1 MGAWCEVCD
10 DDGWVLSWGS
20 KMSLTPASAKSLAY
34 QPGLGTVLDSLRER
48 LHPAREQDAVA
59 GPGWHLPVLSYR
71 FEAVGGHT
79 QAGREKPLMQ
89 VEQGLWSSCTVYP
102 RSRSVLV
109 GDACTLVP
117 PSLNLPILRQVLRRG
132 EQLAGNQ
139 GSGQENGRRPGRE
152 PELQPRKGTDRN
164 RLIRPTAMLHLVCS
178 VHFTSVQSRSFI
190 HSSWSHAPVSCSV
203 VIEASYGCS
212 CD

>member
-10 DDGWVLSWGS
+10 DDGWVPSWGS
-20 KMSLTPASAKSLAY
+20 KMSLTPASAKYLVY

-59 GPGWHLPVLSYR
+59 GPGWTGWHLPVLSYR

-102 RSRSVLV
+102 RSRSVLA
-109 GDACTLVP
+109 GDACTQVP
-117 PSLNLPILRQVLRRG
+117 PSLNLPILRQV
-132 EQLAGNQ
+132 EA
-139 GSGQENGRRPGRE
+139 
-152 PELQPRKGTDRN
+152 
-164 RLIRPTAMLHLVCS
+164 
-178 VHFTSVQSRSFI
+178 
-190 HSSWSHAPVSCSV
+190 SSWRESKEVGKRLDDGQGGNPNCNLGRAQT
-203 VIEASYGCS
+203 ETG
-212 CD
+212 